1 VGREIVKLVYWLL
14 GGSGTV
20 RAGGPSHPGAR
31 RERIYDGAVGSCVGY
46 GRLWT
51 IGTMEIPDPIA
62 TPRMSIFGLLSRL
75 GICNKEIQYKPS
87 TANLKEHLQWEGAIS
102 AMNGGIHQY
111 YANDDVKGRNMY
123 MIINSN
129 MKMNMDMKE
138 RSLHVAIQ

>member
-1 VGREIVKLVYWLL
+1 VGRETVKLVYWLL
-14 GGSGTV
+14 EG
-20 RAGGPSHPGAR
+20 RNCPCWWPFPSWSEE
-31 RERIYDGAVGSCVGY
+31 ERIYDGAVGSCVGY

-129 MKMNMDMKE
+129 MK
-138 RSLHVAIQ
+138 